1 MTDSNW
7 NLNDYILK
15 FDPIT
20 TVDGPLVEKPIL
32 YKVGKVLKFVM
43 VEIVPE
49 IKRAINADAELA
61 GIVLSLALVDYMAGY
76 YAGRQSTGKDYI
88 EFMDQFFPKEYK
100 DFNASIY
107 ADLRSGL
114 MHNLAAKN
122 PWRPSAKPFRIHGNL
137 APHLSLTDEGRVMF
151 SVPIFL
157 EDARRAWIMY
167 CYDLIMKKNPDSDD
181 VERFSKRFDRLDS
194 LGAYMERIPD

>member
-7 NLNDYILK
+7 NPNDYILK
-15 FDPIT
+15 FDPVT
-20 TVDGPLVEKPIL
+20 TADGPLVEKPFI
-32 YKVGKVLKFVM
+32 YKIGKVLKFVM

-49 IKRAINADAELA
+49 IKRAINSDAELA

-76 YAGRQSTGKDYI
+76 HAGKQSTGNDYI
-88 EFMDQFFPKEYK
+88 DFMDEFFPKEYK
-100 DFNASIY
+100 AFNSSIY
-107 ADLRSGL
+107 RDLRNGL
-114 MHNLAAKN
+114 MHNLAAIN
-122 PWRPSAKPFRIHGNL
+122 PWRSSARPFLIHRNL

-157 EDARRAWIMY
+157 EDARRAWVMY
-167 CYDLIMKKNPDSDD
+167 CYDLIMKKKPDSDD
-181 VERFSKRFDRLDS
+181 VEKFSKRFDRLDG